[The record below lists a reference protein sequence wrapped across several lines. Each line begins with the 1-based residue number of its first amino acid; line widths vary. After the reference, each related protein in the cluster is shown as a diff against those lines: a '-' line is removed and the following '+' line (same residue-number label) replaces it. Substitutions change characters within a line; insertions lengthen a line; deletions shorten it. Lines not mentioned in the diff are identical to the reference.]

1 MVAKDYNVYNDACDD
16 NDVLQILREMK
27 MELDKLKEEM
37 VDTKDDLSRSKIEIE
52 QLKKDKQDMLTRL
65 KFCEW
70 VIRMYD
76 D

>member
-1 MVAKDYNVYNDACDD
+1 MVAKDYNVYDDTCDD
-16 NDVLQILREMK
+16 NDVLQILRDMK